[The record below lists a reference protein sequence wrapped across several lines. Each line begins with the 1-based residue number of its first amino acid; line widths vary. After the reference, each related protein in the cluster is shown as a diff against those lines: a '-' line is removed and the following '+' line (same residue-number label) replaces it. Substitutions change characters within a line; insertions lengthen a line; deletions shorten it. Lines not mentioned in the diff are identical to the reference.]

1 MSGYDFGRDMTLIP
15 LSNEASEAL
24 FGATPPFQ
32 SSQANCSQLY
42 HIFWLG
48 ERRNV
53 VVVPGLAV
61 DLVQVQAA
69 QR

>member
-1 MSGYDFGRDMTLIP
+1 MSGDDFGRDMILIP
-15 LSNEASEAL
+15 LSNQASAAL
-24 FGATPPFQ
+24 FGATPPFR

-42 HIFWLG
+42 QTFWFG

-61 DLVQVQAA
+61 DLVHVQAA
-69 QR
+69 Q